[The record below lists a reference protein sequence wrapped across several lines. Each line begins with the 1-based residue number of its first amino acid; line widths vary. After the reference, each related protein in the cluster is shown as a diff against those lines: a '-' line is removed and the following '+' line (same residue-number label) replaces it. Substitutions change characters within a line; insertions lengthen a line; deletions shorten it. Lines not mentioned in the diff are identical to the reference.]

1 MYICILNHVIMI
13 DSFDDIRPY
22 NDAEI
27 PAAMQRL
34 TSHTA
39 FPMIAAW
46 LFPEWSV
53 EKVRDILLSSRS
65 VDEFQARFMDP
76 CVRSIIRQT
85 TEGVTFNGLEKLD
98 RSKKYLLVSNHRDIV
113 LDAMLLTWKMQQ
125 VGLGTPE
132 ITFGAN
138 LMQGELPIDFGKSN
152 KMFKVERPST
162 TASPREFFAFSQ
174 RLSAYIRYSLTVKH
188 EHVWIAHRNGRTKD
202 GDDAT
207 DQGIIKMF
215 GMSGPDDKVEALS
228 QLNIVPVS
236 VSYEWEPCDVLKVL
250 EIYESSQRGTYTK
263 KPGEDMNSILTGLLE
278 NKGRVHFEIND
289 PIRKEELLALDGFT
303 RSRFNKEVAELL
315 DRRIIGGYKLW
326 PNNFIAHDIR
336 YGQTKYASEYTPAQR
351 DAFKKRLSSLSR
363 FDTCDID
370 TLKDLMLSIYATPV
384 DRVCGIVKK

>member
-1 MYICILNHVIMI
+1 MT
-13 DSFDDIRPY
+13 DTFEDIRPY

-34 TSHTA
+34 TANTA
-39 FPMIAAW
+39 FPMVAAW
-46 LFPEWSV
+46 LFPDWSTQ
-53 EKVRDILLSSRS
+53 KVRDILLSARS
-65 VDEFQARFMDP
+65 VDEFQEAFMIP
-76 CVRSIIRQT
+76 CVASIIRQT
-85 TEGVTFNGLEKLD
+85 TDGVTFSGLDKLD
-98 RSKKYLLVSNHRDIV
+98 KSQKYLLVSNHRDIV
-113 LDAMLLTWKMQQ
+113 LDAMIITWKMRLE
-125 VGLGTPE
+125 GLGTPE

-138 LMQGELPIDFGKSN
+138 LMKGELPIDFGKSN

-174 RLSAYIRYSLTVKH
+174 RLSAYIRNSITVKH
-188 EHVWIAHRNGRTKD
+188 EHVWIAQRNGRTKD
-202 GDDAT
+202 GDDCT

-263 KPGEDMNSILTGLLE
+263 KPGEDLNSILTGLLAP
-278 NKGRVHFEIND
+278 KGRVHFEICD
-289 PIRKEELLALDGFT
+289 PVRKEDLLALDGFT

-315 DRRIIGGYKLW
+315 DRRILGGYKLW
-326 PNNFIAHDIR
+326 PNNYIAHDIR
-336 YGQTKYASEYTPAQR
+336 FGQTKYASQYTPAQR
-351 DAFKKRLSSLSR
+351 AAFKERLALLSK